1 MHALVAMI
9 LLIPLVV
16 LAALGGLAVALLR
29 LFKGEP
35 TWPNRGSRAQRDE
48 ETRTI
53 QELYD
58 GLSKMEK
65 RIAALET
72 ILLDPERKN

>member
-1 MHALVAMI
+1 MNALVALI

-16 LAALGGLAVALLR
+16 LAALGGLALAILR
-29 LFKGEP
+29 VFKGSP
-35 TWPNRGSRAQRDE
+35 SWHGRAERDQ

-53 QELYD
+53 QEMYE

-72 ILLDPERKN
+72 ILLDPERKK

>member
-1 MHALVAMI
+1 MHAIVALI

-16 LAALGGLAVALLR
+16 LAALGGLALAIRRV
-29 LFKGEP
+29 FKGSP
-35 TWPNRGSRAQRDE
+35 TWPSRTQRDQ

-53 QELYD
+53 QELYE
-58 GLSKMEK
+58 GLSNMEK

>member
-1 MHALVAMI
+1 MHALIALI

-16 LAALGGLAVALLR
+16 LAALAGLAVAILR
-29 LFKGEP
+29 ILKGSP
-35 TWPNRGSRAQRDE
+35 TWHNRTERDQ
-48 ETRTI
+48 ETKTI
-53 QELYD
+53 QELYE

-72 ILLDPERKN
+72 ILLDPERKK